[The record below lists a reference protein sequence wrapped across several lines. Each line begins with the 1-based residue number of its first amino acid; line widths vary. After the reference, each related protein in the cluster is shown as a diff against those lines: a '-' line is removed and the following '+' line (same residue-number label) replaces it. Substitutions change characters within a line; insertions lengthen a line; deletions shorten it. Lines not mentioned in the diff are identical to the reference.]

1 MKEHSAYLKVFYMHF
16 EICIAYYNV
25 VGLKE
30 LSIILTDNF
39 LADNYQVI
47 FFFFFFLFFYSFSFL
62 TV

>member
-1 MKEHSAYLKVFYMHF
+1 MHF

-30 LSIILTDNF
+30 LSITLTDHF
-39 LADNYQVI
+39 LADNYQFI
-47 FFFFFFLFFYSFSFL
+47 FIYFFYSFSFL